1 VKTYSIS
8 SLPGVWDDEP
18 DTDIRTATLD
28 EIEEMARRGELAP
41 TRPDAEEIELDD
53 SFWAHARWMP
63 PLFPR
68 KTSVHLR
75 LDQDVLDWFKGQ
87 GKGHLTRMNAVL
99 RTFAYA
105 EKNRAL
111 REGVAAEALHKK
123 SKAKSVTRKKAPK
136 RAAAGAPQHKK
147 TSRS

>member
-1 VKTYSIS
+1 M
-8 SLPGVWDDEP
+8 
-18 DTDIRTATLD
+18 R
-28 EIEEMARRGELAP
+28 RRGDFVP
-41 TRPDAEEIELDD
+41 TRPDAEKIELDD
-53 SFWAHARWMP
+53 SFWAHAKWMP

-99 RTFAYA
+99 RTFVYSQ
-105 EKNRAL
+105 KNRVL
-111 REGVAAEALHKK
+111 RESVAVEAVRKNP
-123 SKAKSVTRKKAPK
+123 KAKSAPRKKAAK
-136 RAAAGAPQHKK
+136 RAAAGARQHKK

>member
-1 VKTYSIS
+1 MLGEV
-8 SLPGVWDDEP
+8 DESP
-18 DTDIRTATLD
+18 DTDIRSATFEELH
-28 EIEEMARRGELAP
+28 EMARRGELAP

-53 SFWAHARWMP
+53 SFWAHAKWIP

-99 RTFAYA
+99 RTFVYSQ
-105 EKNRAL
+105 KNRAL
-111 REGVAAEALHKK
+111 RESVATEAVRKN
-123 SKAKSVTRKKAPK
+123 SKAKSPARKKAVK
-136 RAAAGAPQHKK
+136 RAAAAARQHKK